1 MLFDVLPENFFSLLS
16 GKNRTLYWECI
27 YKLFSV
33 TEKRLSFGLARDDA
47 AEELELYFDSAF
59 AADFQEDDDAD
70 SRSLRSSRE
79 KAFFVLR
86 RMEDC
91 GWILTETNNSN
102 EKKIVFEDYAVEIL
116 RTLIRVAR
124 KEKMEYQS
132 YIYAI
137 YNLAKSSGAN
147 PGLALMQIY
156 ENTDRLISGL
166 KNLNSSIKKYID
178 NLTRYRT
185 VAEIMENLLV
195 DYKMEI
201 VDKAFHRL
209 ITADNVAKFRPEIIE
224 RLSAKKDD
232 RKYIRKA
239 AAEFAEINET
249 GAEEAEEQV
258 YDALSSIIDAFQHMD
273 DLIDEIIRRST
284 KYQRAAV
291 SRAKFMLTEKDDIRG
306 QLREILLRISEEAVR
321 TETDLHAA
329 AGFEFLDE
337 LISIYRSEFLDGQSF
352 YTPPAEKSE
361 FEPEALPEVRTDS
374 REKEKR
380 FRSMAKRLSR
390 VMSTERIERYVDE
403 ILGDRE
409 QLQASEF
416 PHDTDEA
423 FIRLVYI
430 RLYGQRKNLSFGVR
444 TQEDYFRDENAAFHN
459 FLIYKKKR

>member
-1 MLFDVLPENFFSLLS
+1 M
-16 GKNRTLYWECI
+16 
-27 YKLFSV
+27 
-33 TEKRLSFGLARDDA
+33 
-47 AEELELYFDSAF
+47 ELYFDSAF
-59 AADFQEDDDAD
+59 ATDFQEDDDAD
-70 SRSLRSSRE
+70 SRSLRAKRE

-239 AAEFAEINET
+239 PRSCEINET

-273 DLIDEIIRRST
+273 DLIDEIIRRSY
-284 KYQRAAV
+284 KVPAGRSQQGKVHADR
-291 SRAKFMLTEKDDIRG
+291 KKNDIRG
-306 QLREILLRISEEAVR
+306 QSREILLRISEEAVR

-329 AGFEFLDE
+329 AG
-337 LISIYRSEFLDGQSF
+337 I
-352 YTPPAEKSE
+352 
-361 FEPEALPEVRTDS
+361 
-374 REKEKR
+374 
-380 FRSMAKRLSR
+380 
-390 VMSTERIERYVDE
+390 
-403 ILGDRE
+403 
-409 QLQASEF
+409 
-416 PHDTDEA
+416 
-423 FIRLVYI
+423 
-430 RLYGQRKNLSFGVR
+430 
-444 TQEDYFRDENAAFHN
+444 
-459 FLIYKKKR
+459 

>member
-1 MLFDVLPENFFSLLS
+1 MLFDVLPDNFFSVLS
-16 GKNRTLYWECI
+16 GKSRALYWECI
-27 YKLFSV
+27 YRLFSV
-33 TEKRLSFGLARDDA
+33 TEKSLSFGLGRNDA
-47 AEELELYFDSAF
+47 AEELEFYFDSTF
-59 AADFQEDDDAD
+59 AADFQEDDGEE
-70 SRSLRSSRE
+70 SPILRSSRE
-79 KAFFVLR
+79 KSFFVLR
-86 RMEDC
+86 RLEEC
-91 GWILTETNNSN
+91 GWIMTETNNSN
-102 EKKIVFEDYAVEIL
+102 EKIIVFEDYAVEIL

-137 YNLAKSSGAN
+137 YNLAKGSAAN

-156 ENTDRLISGL
+156 ENTDRLIAGL

-178 NLTRYRT
+178 NLTRYST

-232 RKYIRKA
+232 RRYIRKA
-239 AAEFAEINET
+239 AVEFAEINET
-249 GAEEAEEQV
+249 DEKEAEEQV

-273 DLIDEIIRRST
+273 ELIDEIIRRST

-291 SRAKFMLTEKDDIRG
+291 SRAKFMLTEKDDIQG
-306 QLREILLRISEEAVR
+306 QMREILIRIGDEAVR
-321 TETDLHAA
+321 TETDLHAV

-337 LISIYRSEFLDGQSF
+337 LISIYKSEFLDGQSF
-352 YTPPAEKSE
+352 YTPPAEKTE
-361 FEPEALPEVRTDS
+361 FEPEALPSVRVGS

-380 FRSMAKRLSR
+380 FRSLAKRLSR
-390 VMSTERIERYVDE
+390 VMSAERIESYVGE

-409 QLQASEF
+409 QAQACEF

-423 FIRLVYI
+423 FIRLIYI

-444 TQEDYFRDENAAFHN
+444 PREDYFRDERAAFHN